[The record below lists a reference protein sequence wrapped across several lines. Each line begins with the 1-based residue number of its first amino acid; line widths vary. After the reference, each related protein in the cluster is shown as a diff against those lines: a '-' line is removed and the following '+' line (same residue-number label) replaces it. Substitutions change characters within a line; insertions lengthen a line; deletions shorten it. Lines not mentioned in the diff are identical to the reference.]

1 DNWIVVSRID
11 ARVLCACPKIAF
23 GVEPEF
29 LEVATSNPIRH
40 SKVMVYSYRRR
51 RQGIGMDSAIRGP
64 GQEQMD
70 LANRTGGIYEK
81 ESVGHFGCCKCVGFG
96 VRVVDGLGG
105 G

>member
-1 DNWIVVSRID
+1 MDSLSGLFCYFFAVRTIDIVNILDRNDNLIVVSRID

-29 LEVATSNPIRH
+29 LEAATSNSIKY

-64 GQEQMD
+64 GARTNGSGEQ
-70 LANRTGGIYEK
+70 NRGNI
-81 ESVGHFGCCKCVGFG
+81 
-96 VRVVDGLGG
+96 
-105 G
+105 